1 MSILPNV
8 LYQEAD
14 YWVVNK
20 PAGMSFH
27 AEGQEIGFMQW
38 MHEQYPDQTFYPV
51 HRLDKITSGL
61 ILLAKNKQ
69 AAQKFGLMFEQHLVT
84 KFYLAISAK
93 KPKKK
98 QGSIKGGMQ
107 QGRRGSWMLNQTSE
121 NLAHTQF
128 FSTPIK
134 PGLRLFLLKPK
145 TGKTHQLRVAL
156 KSLGAP
162 ILGDVR
168 YGGEKSDRGYLH
180 AFQLGFEWLGE
191 AKIYQ
196 FIPDFGE
203 VFNMIEPVMKEAG
216 FSTPNELVWPK

>member
-1 MSILPNV
+1 MSILPYV
-8 LYQEAD
+8 LCREAD

-27 AEGQEIGFMQW
+27 AESQELGFMQW
-38 MHEQYPDQTFYPV
+38 MHEHYPDQTFYPV

-69 AAQKFGLMFEQHLVT
+69 AAQMFGQMFERHLMT
-84 KFYLAISAK
+84 KFYLAISTK

-107 QGRRGSWMLNQTSE
+107 QGRRGSWMLNQTNE
-121 NLAHTQF
+121 NFAHTQF
-128 FSTPIK
+128 FSTPLK
-134 PGLRLFLLKPK
+134 PGVRLFLLKPR

-156 KSLGAP
+156 KSIGAP

-168 YGGEKSDRGYLH
+168 YGGEVSDRGYLH
-180 AFQLGFEWLGE
+180 AFYLSFDWLGE
-191 AKIYQ
+191 TKVYQ
-196 FIPDFGE
+196 AAPGSGKEFE
-203 VFNMIEPVMKEAG
+203 CVESAMLEAG
-216 FSTPNELVWPK
+216 FTSPSELVWPK